1 MQEKRIESVEDLI
14 VWQRSFDL
22 VDDVYRLT
30 RTFPKE
36 ELYGLTSQI
45 RRAAVSIPA
54 NIAEGY
60 GRFSGK
66 DYSRFLAIAHGSARE
81 LETLL
86 KLSVRVN
93 VAKQDAIRP
102 ALARL
107 EECRRMLWSL
117 RQSISSNS

>member
-1 MQEKRIESVEDLI
+1 MQKDRIESVEDLI
-14 VWQRSFDL
+14 VWQRSFEL

-60 GRFSGK
+60 GRFSGR
-66 DYSRFLAIAHGSARE
+66 DYLRFLAIAHGSARE

-86 KLSVRVN
+86 KLAVHINIATQES
-93 VAKQDAIRP
+93 ARP
-102 ALARL
+102 VLARL

-117 RQSISSNS
+117 RQSISRNI